1 MTNLKLSLT
10 ALTLLAST
18 SLPALATDVNVVT
31 PYMSSIPTNDMVQA
45 FKAEGEALGWDVTV
59 IDTRNDFGQLASR
72 MEDTVNAGADAIVL
86 VSTSAE
92 LVADQVAMAAEA
104 GIPVVSL
111 DGVKAENVAVNVTS
125 NNFDLGVQLSEA
137 LFTALSGKGNIVKFF
152 HSAHPGV
159 HQRELGLD
167 ATLENYPDINVIA
180 EHFVQVPGPV
190 DDGRVAMENILRQ
203 YGDEIDGV
211 WAAFDDPGIGAEL
224 AFESEA
230 PDSDAIIMGIDGNE
244 QAVDMIASCTHYALT
259 LRQDFPGMAKIG
271 VEQLEKILNGE
282 SPDSDEIFVPAVP
295 ITADSL
301 GVSCE

>member
-1 MTNLKLSLT
+1 MIKPNLSLSVL
-10 ALTLLAST
+10 ALVASGA
-18 SLPALATDVNVVT
+18 PVLATDVNILT

-45 FKAEGEALGWDVTV
+45 FKAEGEARDWNVTI

-86 VSTSAE
+86 VSTTAE

-104 GIPVVSL
+104 GIPVISL
-111 DGVKAENVAVNVTS
+111 DGAKADNVAVNVTS

-137 LFTALSGKGNIVKFF
+137 LFTALDGKGNIVKFF

-159 HQRELGLD
+159 FQREQGLD
-167 ATLENYPDINVIA
+167 ETLKAYPDINVIA

-190 DDGRVAMENILRQ
+190 DNGRVAMENILRQ
-203 YGDEIDGV
+203 YGDQIDGV

-230 PDSDAIIMGIDGNE
+230 PESDAIIMGIDGNE
-244 QAVDMIASCTHYALT
+244 QAVAMIEACTHYALT
-259 LRQDFPGMAKIG
+259 LRQDFPGMARIG
-271 VEQLEKILNGE
+271 AEQLDKILNGAGA
-282 SPDSDEIFVPAVP
+282 DSDEIFVPAVA
-295 ITADSL
+295 ITAESL
-301 GVSCE
+301 GVTCE

>member
-1 MTNLKLSLT
+1 MTLFRMSLAALALSG
-10 ALTLLAST
+10 LA
-18 SLPALATDVNVVT
+18 LPACAQNINMLT

-45 FKAEGEALGWDVTV
+45 FKAEGEDRGWNVTV

-72 MEDTVNAGADAIVL
+72 LEDSVNASVDAIVL

-92 LVADQVAMAAEA
+92 LVADQVALAAEA
-104 GIPVVSL
+104 GIPVISL
-111 DGVKAENVAVNVTS
+111 DGAKAENVAVNVTS

-137 LFTALSGKGNIVKFF
+137 LFDALDGEGDIVKFY

-159 HQRELGLD
+159 FQREQGLD
-167 ATLENYPDINVIA
+167 ETLESYPGINVIA

-224 AFESEA
+224 AFEAEL
-230 PDSDAIIMGIDGNE
+230 PDSQAIIMGIDGNE
-244 QAVDMIASCTHYALT
+244 QAVDMIASCTHYRLT
-259 LRQDFPGMAKIG
+259 LRQDFAGMADVG
-271 VEQLEKILNGE
+271 VQELEKILAGTAPE
-282 SPDSDEIFVPAVP
+282 QDEIYVAAVP
-295 ITADSL
+295 VTRESL
-301 GVSCE
+301 GATCE